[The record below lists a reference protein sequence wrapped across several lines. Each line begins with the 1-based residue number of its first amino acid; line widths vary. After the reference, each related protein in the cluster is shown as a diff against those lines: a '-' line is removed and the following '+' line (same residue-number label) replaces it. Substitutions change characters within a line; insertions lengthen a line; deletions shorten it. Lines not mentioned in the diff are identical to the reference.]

1 MAKAKELAA
10 LKKSDLLGALKDKDG
25 ENRTDLTKDSLQA
38 EQAKKFA
45 FIPEYFAYLFAEYAA
60 GCKFEILPADEE
72 GYELLLIKTMGQV
85 RTSPR
90 TIFTVSTELTEV
102 EYDDDTTG
110 MEMVVSCEKSTL
122 MPGDKLPEGSS
133 LSKVSAV
140 KAAKRTAYATYKA
153 SLEAME
159 AWLLE
164 PEEEDE
170 SEEEEAA

>member
-10 LKKSDLLGALKDKDG
+10 LKKSDLLAALKDKDG
-25 ENRTDLTKDSLQA
+25 ENRTDLTKDSLLA
-38 EQAKKFA
+38 ELTKSFA
-45 FIPEYFAYLFAEYAA
+45 FIPEYFNYLFAEYAGA
-60 GCKFEILPADEE
+60 GKFEILPADEE
-72 GYELLLIKTMGQV
+72 GNELLHIKTMGQV

-90 TIFTVSTELTEV
+90 TIYTISTVLTEV
-102 EYDDDTTG
+102 EYEDETTG
-110 MEMVVSCEKSTL
+110 EEMVVSCEKSTL

-140 KAAKRTAYATYKA
+140 KAAKKTAYATYKA

-164 PEEEDE
+164 PEEE

>member
-1 MAKAKELAA
+1 MAKGKELAA
-10 LKKSDLLGALKDKDG
+10 LKKSDLLAALKDSDG

-38 EQAKKFA
+38 ELAKGFA
-45 FIPEYFAYLFAEYAA
+45 FIPEYFSYLFAEYAA
-60 GCKFEILPADEE
+60 GGKFEILDD
-72 GYELLLIKTMGQV
+72 GLLLIKTMGQV

-90 TIFTVSTELTEV
+90 TIYTITTELVEV
-102 EYDDDTTG
+102 EYDDDTIG

-140 KAAKRTAYATYKA
+140 KAAKKTAYGVYKA

-159 AWLLE
+159 AWLMQPQDE
-164 PEEEDE
+164 DEEE